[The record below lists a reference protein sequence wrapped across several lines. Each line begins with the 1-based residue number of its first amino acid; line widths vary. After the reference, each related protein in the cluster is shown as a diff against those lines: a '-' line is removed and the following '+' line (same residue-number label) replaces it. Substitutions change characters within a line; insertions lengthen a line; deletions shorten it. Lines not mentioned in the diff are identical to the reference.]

1 MTAKRRKPRKPN
13 PPAQGPEAVQA
24 AIDRW
29 GALCERLG
37 ADHPE
42 TARAHAAVLDAMT
55 PEARARVAALF
66 ANMQRTARELFGITM
81 H

>member
-1 MTAKRRKPRKPN
+1 M
-13 PPAQGPEAVQA
+13 QA
-24 AIDRW
+24 AVDRW
-29 GALCERLG
+29 RELCDSLG